1 MANGLFNPA
10 FRGAGSPGAPGVGS
24 TQRGLQL
31 VEQGKTTLAQQ
42 GLALEQTRAQQPA
55 LLQQAALDSVI
66 QTARSVSALPDRQ
79 SQLDFLIRNKA
90 AIEERGGDSSHTDD
104 GIRLLQEGAQTG
116 DFGEFDESIGRLVEL
131 GQKPVSAKEEA
142 ETGKLVAETGKLA
155 AETEDIPRVRSE
167 KELAKKVA
175 AQKTTF
181 GQAETIRKEITKAST
196 DFDKIIGSFDRI
208 NAAAKDPSAAG
219 DLALVFN
226 FMKMLDPG
234 STVREGEFATA
245 AKAAG
250 LGERFIQLATKV
262 DTGEILSPPQ
272 RQDFLNQ
279 ANKIFKAS
287 KRRNDRTVE
296 SFVKIAARNNIDR
309 EDVVVER
316 GESIKGGQKPLFS
329 PVLNREISEQDIAD
343 TLQANPGVTREKI
356 LQQLGVQ

>member
-1 MANGLFNPA
+1 MAGLFDPS

-31 VEQGKTTLAQQ
+31 VEQGKNTLATQ
-42 GLALEQTRAQQPA
+42 GIALEQAQAQQPA
-55 LLQQAALDSVI
+55 AIQKAELDSVI
-66 QTARSVSALPDRQ
+66 QTAKNVSALPTRQ
-79 SQLDFLIRNKA
+79 AQLEFLIQNKA
-90 AIEERGGDSSHTDD
+90 AIEGRDGSSAHTDD

-116 DFGEFDESIGRLVEL
+116 DFSEFDESIGEIVSF
-131 GQKPVSAKEEA
+131 GQQPVSAKEQA
-142 ETGKLVAETGKLA
+142 ATAKLVAEEANIRAK
-155 AETEDIPRVRSE
+155 TEDIPKVRTE
-167 KELAKKVA
+167 KELAKEVA

-208 NAAAKDPSAAG
+208 RAAAKDPSAAG

-250 LGERFIQLATKV
+250 LGERFVQLAAKV
-262 DTGEILSPPQ
+262 DSGEILSKNQ
-272 RQDFLNQ
+272 RQDFINQ
-279 ANKIFKAS
+279 ADKIFKAS
-287 KRRNDRTVE
+287 KARNDRTVE
-296 SFVKIAARNNIDR
+296 SFVKIAERNNIDR

-316 GESIKGGQKPLFS
+316 GEAIDDGKV
-329 PVLNREISEQDIAD
+329 PVLEEGTIVKNPKTGQRLQVVNGELVEIQ
-343 TLQANPGVTREKI
+343 
-356 LQQLGVQ
+356 